1 MSAVAPATT
10 VSAIG
15 LPPLVAPPRPVETIR
30 TLLRREVAAIL
41 KDSMPALALVPEEKV
56 YDHVMGDPILLE
68 QAFRVMRANPELFK
82 DVITTP
88 QRQLPTS
95 DDEALWCGRTLGEA
109 VALVVRAC
117 ARRYFKTRLKAPKYR
132 PIRQPPVGFW
142 RSLGILMGLVEPPR
156 PIRRRPGQGA
166 GDKLYAA
173 MRDLLR
179 YEWQVPLI
187 PAYSTLSP
195 QLVTSLGEKL
205 LDYRDPLKVQLLA
218 DHATESALV
227 DGKLPLLLSDAHRL
241 MTAASDNI
249 NAEVLWNVCQK
260 MRMAALFPGHDT
272 AEMRKAVSLVA
283 ATSPQALK
291 ILMPVLGDDIRKFTL
306 YLFTVYGKF
315 GPARYRQVLG
325 TQCQTWVLEGMAKR
339 VAKEPPLSGTHE
351 EMKRTI
357 ESWLDSTL
365 ETVETDE
372 SQRTDMLGALDQ
384 VNDKG
389 TGKPAAGR

>member
-1 MSAVAPATT
+1 MSVITST
-10 VSAIG
+10 LTG
-15 LPPLVAPPRPVETIR
+15 LPPLVQPALPVDTIR
-30 TLLRREVAAIL
+30 SLLRREVAVIL
-41 KDSMPALALVPEEKV
+41 KDSMPVLALVPSDKI
-56 YDHVMGDPILLE
+56 YDHVMSDPILLE
-68 QAFRVMRANPELFK
+68 QAFRVLRAQPELFK

-88 QRQLPTS
+88 HRAMPQT
-95 DDEALWCGRTLGEA
+95 DDEALWCGRTLAEA
-109 VALVVRAC
+109 IALVVRAC
-117 ARRYFKTRLKAPKYR
+117 ARRYFKQRLKAPKYR
-132 PIRQPPVGFW
+132 PVRRPSVGFW
-142 RSLGILMGLVEPPR
+142 HSFAIAIGLTEPPR
-156 PIRRRPGQGA
+156 FVPRRPQVGA

-195 QLVTSLGEKL
+195 QLVISLGEKL
-205 LDYRDPLKVQLLA
+205 LDFRDPLKVQLLS
-218 DHATESALV
+218 DHSTENALV

-283 ATSPQALK
+283 ATSPVALK
-291 ILMPVLGDDIRKFTL
+291 ILLPVLGDDIRKFTL

-325 TQCQTWVLEGMAKR
+325 AQCQSWVVDGMAKR
-339 VAKEPPLSGTHE
+339 VAKEPALAGTHE
-351 EMKRTI
+351 EMKHTI
-357 ESWLDSTL
+357 EEWLDSTL
-365 ETVETDE
+365 ETVATDE

-384 VNDKG
+384 VK
-389 TGKPAAGR
+389 

>member
-1 MSAVAPATT
+1 MSAVATPAL
-10 VSAIG
+10 A
-15 LPPLVAPPRPVETIR
+15 LPTLVPPAQPVETIR
-30 TLLRREVAAIL
+30 GLLRREVAAIL
-41 KDSMPALALVPEEKV
+41 KDSMPVLALVPEDKV
-56 YDHVMGDPILLE
+56 YDHVMADPILLE
-68 QAFRVMRANPELFK
+68 QAFRVLRGNPELFK
-82 DVITTP
+82 DVLTTP
-88 QRQLPTS
+88 QRQLPAS
-95 DDEALWCGRTLGEA
+95 DEDPLWCGRTLSDV

-117 ARRYFKTRLKAPKYR
+117 ARRYFKKRLKAPKFR
-132 PIRQPPVGFW
+132 PLRQPQIGFW
-142 RSLGILMGLVEPPR
+142 RSLGIILGLAEPPA
-156 PIRRRPGQGA
+156 PVRRKPLPSA

-195 QLVTSLGEKL
+195 QLVNSLGEKL
-205 LDYRDPLKVQLLA
+205 LEYRDPLKVQLLS
-218 DHATESALV
+218 DYATESALV

-241 MTAASDNI
+241 MSAASDNI

-283 ATSPQALK
+283 ATSPAALK
-291 ILMPVLGDDIRKFTL
+291 LLMPVLGDDIRKFTL

-325 TQCQTWVLEGMAKR
+325 AQCQTWVVEGMAKR
-339 VAKEPPLSGTHE
+339 VAKEPPLTGTHE

-365 ETVETDE
+365 ETVTTDE
-372 SQRTDMLGALDQ
+372 SQKTEMLGALDAVQ
-384 VNDKG
+384 DKG
-389 TGKPAAGR
+389 AVQKGA

>member
-1 MSAVAPATT
+1 MSAFAPSLT
-10 VSAIG
+10 G
-15 LPPLVAPPRPVETIR
+15 LPPLVQPAQPVDTIR
-30 TLLRREVAAIL
+30 ALLRREVASIL
-41 KDSMPALALVPEEKV
+41 KEAMPVLALVPPDKV
-56 YDHVMGDPILLE
+56 YDHVMSDPILLE
-68 QAFRVMRANPELFK
+68 QAFRVLRSQPELFK
-82 DVITTP
+82 DIITTP
-88 QRQLPTS
+88 QRNMPQS
-95 DDEALWCGRTLGEA
+95 DEESLWCGRTLAEA
-109 VALVVRAC
+109 IALVVRAC
-117 ARRYFKTRLKAPKYR
+117 ARRYFKQRLKTPKFR
-132 PIRQPPVGFW
+132 PLRQPSVGFW
-142 RSLGILMGLVEPPR
+142 RSLGIALGVSEPAR
-156 PIRRRPGQGA
+156 PLRRKPAIGA

-205 LDYRDPLKVQLLA
+205 LEFRDPLKVQLLS
-218 DHATESALV
+218 DYSTESALV

-283 ATSPQALK
+283 ATSPAALK
-291 ILMPVLGDDIRKFTL
+291 IMLPVLGDDIRKFTL

-325 TQCQTWVLEGMAKR
+325 AQCQSWVVEGMAKR
-339 VAKEPPLSGTHE
+339 VAKEPPLTGTHE

-365 ETVETDE
+365 ETVVTDE
-372 SQRTDMLGALDQ
+372 GQRTDMLGALDG
-384 VNDKG
+384 VADK
-389 TGKPAAGR
+389 TTK

>member
-1 MSAVAPATT
+1 MSAVAAP
-10 VSAIG
+10 
-15 LPPLVAPPRPVETIR
+15 LPPLTAPAHPVETIR
-30 TLLRREVAAIL
+30 SLLRREVAVIL
-41 KDSMPALALVPEEKV
+41 KDTMPALALVAEDKV
-56 YDHVMGDPILLE
+56 YDHVMADPILLE
-68 QAFRVMRANPELFK
+68 QAFRVMRGQPELFK
-82 DVITTP
+82 NIITTP
-88 QRQLPTS
+88 QRQFPAS
-95 DDEALWCGRTLGEA
+95 DDDALWCGRTLSEA

-117 ARRYFKTRLKAPKYR
+117 ARRYFKQRLRVAKYR
-132 PIRQPPVGFW
+132 PIRQAKIGFW
-142 RSLGILMGLVEPPR
+142 RSLAILMGLAEPPR
-156 PIRRRPGQGA
+156 PPRRKPIPSA
-166 GDKLYAA
+166 GDTLYAA

-195 QLVTSLGEKL
+195 QLVSSLGERL
-205 LDYRDPLKVQLLA
+205 LEYRDPLKVQLLA

-241 MTAASDNI
+241 MTAASEDI

-325 TQCQTWVLEGMAKR
+325 TQCQTWVVEAMAKR
-339 VAKEPPLSGTHE
+339 AAKEPPLIGTHE

-357 ESWLDSTL
+357 ETWLDSAL
-365 ETVETDE
+365 ETVVNDE
-372 SQRTDMLGALDQ
+372 SQRSEMLGALGK
-384 VNDKG
+384 VGDKDR
-389 TGKPAAGR
+389 GKDRGKARP

>member
-1 MSAVAPATT
+1 MSAVATPTLALPSLVPPAQ
-10 VSAIG
+10 
-15 LPPLVAPPRPVETIR
+15 PVETIR

-41 KDSMPALALVPEEKV
+41 KDSMPVLALVPEDKV
-56 YDHVMGDPILLE
+56 YDHVMADPILLE
-68 QAFRVMRANPELFK
+68 QAFRVLRANPELFK
-82 DVITTP
+82 DVLTTP
-88 QRQLPTS
+88 QRQLPAN
-95 DDEALWCGRTLGEA
+95 DEDPLWCGRTLSDV

-117 ARRYFKTRLKAPKYR
+117 ARRYFKKRLKAPKFR
-132 PIRQPPVGFW
+132 PLRQPQIGFW
-142 RSLGILMGLVEPPR
+142 RSLGMSLGLADPPA
-156 PIRRRPGQGA
+156 PVRRKPQPSA

-195 QLVTSLGEKL
+195 QLVNSLGEKL
-205 LDYRDPLKVQLLA
+205 LEYRDPLKVQLLS
-218 DHATESALV
+218 DYATESALV

-241 MTAASDNI
+241 MSAASDNI

-283 ATSPQALK
+283 ATSPAALK
-291 ILMPVLGDDIRKFTL
+291 LLMPVLGDDIRKFTL

-325 TQCQTWVLEGMAKR
+325 TQCQTWVVEGMAKR
-339 VAKEPPLSGTHE
+339 VAKEPPLAGTHE

-365 ETVETDE
+365 ETVVTDE
-372 SQRTDMLGALDQ
+372 GQRTEMLGALEGVQ
-384 VNDKG
+384 DKAP
-389 TGKPAAGR
+389 TKE

>member
-1 MSAVAPATT
+1 MSAVASSVVA
-10 VSAIG
+10 
-15 LPPLVAPPRPVETIR
+15 LPPLIVPARPVETIR
-30 TLLRREVAAIL
+30 TLLRREVAWAM
-41 KDSMPALALVPEEKV
+41 KEAMPALALVPEEKV

-68 QAFRVMRANPELFK
+68 QAFRVLRDQPDRFK
-82 DVITTP
+82 HIITTP
-88 QRQLPTS
+88 QRTTPQN
-95 DDEALWCGRTLGEA
+95 DDEALWCGRTLAEA
-109 VALVVRAC
+109 IALVVRAC
-117 ARRYFKTRLKAPKYR
+117 ARRYFKQRLKAPKYR
-132 PIRQPPVGFW
+132 PIRQAPIGFW
-142 RSLGILMGLVEPPR
+142 RSLGVLMGLIEPPR
-156 PIRRRPGQGA
+156 PVRRKPPPSA

-205 LDYRDPLKVQLLA
+205 LDYRDPLKVQLLS
-218 DHATESALV
+218 DHSTETALV

-260 MRMAALFPGHDT
+260 MRMAALFPGQDT

-283 ATSPQALK
+283 ATSPAALK
-291 ILMPVLGDDIRKFTL
+291 ILLPVLGDDIRKFTL

-315 GPARYRQVLG
+315 GPGRYRQVLG
-325 TQCQTWVLEGMAKR
+325 AQCQTWVVEGMAKR
-339 VAKEPPLSGTHE
+339 VAREPTLTGTHE

-365 ETVETDE
+365 ETVTTDE
-372 SQRTDMLGALDQ
+372 SQRSNMLNALDK
-384 VNDKG
+384 VPDK
-389 TGKPAAGR
+389 R

>member
-1 MSAVAPATT
+1 MSAVATPAL
-10 VSAIG
+10 A
-15 LPPLVAPPRPVETIR
+15 LPSLVPPAQPVETIR

-41 KDSMPALALVPEEKV
+41 KDSMPVLALVSEDKV
-56 YDHVMGDPILLE
+56 YDHVMADPILLE
-68 QAFRVMRANPELFK
+68 QAFRVLRANPELFK
-82 DVITTP
+82 DVLTTP
-88 QRQLPTS
+88 QRQLPAN
-95 DDEALWCGRTLGEA
+95 DEDPLWCGRTLA
-109 VALVVRAC
+109 DVVALVVRAC
-117 ARRYFKTRLKAPKYR
+117 ARRYFKKRLKAPKFR
-132 PIRQPPVGFW
+132 PLRQPQIGFW
-142 RSLGILMGLVEPPR
+142 RSLGMSLGLAEPPA
-156 PIRRRPGQGA
+156 PVRRKPLPSP

-195 QLVTSLGEKL
+195 QLVSSLGEKL
-205 LDYRDPLKVQLLA
+205 LEYRDPLKVQLLS
-218 DHATESALV
+218 DYATESALV

-241 MTAASDNI
+241 MSAASDNI

-283 ATSPQALK
+283 ATSPAALK
-291 ILMPVLGDDIRKFTL
+291 LLMPVLGDDIRKFTL

-315 GPARYRQVLG
+315 GPGRYRQVLG
-325 TQCQTWVLEGMAKR
+325 AQCQTWVVEGMAKR
-339 VAKEPPLSGTHE
+339 VAKEPPLTGTHE

-365 ETVETDE
+365 ETVATDE
-372 SQRTDMLGALDQ
+372 SQRTEMLGALDGVQ
-384 VNDKG
+384 DKG
-389 TGKPAAGR
+389 QKGA